1 MTNTKKMV
9 KIDKSVRFTS
19 VSGSSLVESYA
30 REAGDLALKLKNGA
44 TYIYKSVD
52 NKTFNEFVG
61 APSKGK
67 YFSTNIRDKFV
78 AEQAE

>member
-1 MTNTKKMV
+1 MANTKQLV
-9 KIDKSVRFTS
+9 KINKSVKFTT
-19 VSGSSLVESYA
+19 VFGSSLVESYA

-44 TYIYKSVD
+44 TYIYKGVD

-61 APSKGK
+61 ASSKGK